1 MQTAILYCRVSTN
14 EQGDSRNGLEA
25 QHSALMKY
33 CKDQGIEPILHLEE
47 VVSGGLWVESR
58 PMLAKALSWCHKH
71 KAMLLV
77 AKLDRLSRSVQ
88 HISTLMNS
96 GLMFQS
102 AEDGPEADPMLL
114 HFKAVIGEHERK
126 LISKRTRAA
135 LEAKKARGEA
145 LGCRA
150 HKDPS
155 RWASIQPLG
164 QKVAV
169 DRANTFALE
178 KYPLLLSLHKS
189 GQTQI
194 QIAET
199 LNRQGVKTFT
209 GRGRWHQS
217 TVGDLMLRAERLT
230 WRN

>member
-1 MQTAILYCRVSTN
+1 MKTAILYCRVSTN

-25 QHSALMKY
+25 QHAALMKY
-33 CKDQGIEPILHLEE
+33 CKDQGIEPLLHLEE
-47 VVSGGLWVESR
+47 VASGGLWVESR

-77 AKLDRLSRSVQ
+77 SKLDRLSRSVQ

-126 LISKRTRAA
+126 LISKRTKAA
-135 LEAKKARGEA
+135 LEAKRSRGEA

-155 RWASIQPLG
+155 QWASIQPLG
-164 QKVAV
+164 WAVAR
-169 DRANTFALE
+169 DRANAFALE

-189 GQTQI
+189 GQTQM

-199 LNRQGVKTFT
+199 LNKQGVKTFT

-230 WRN
+230 WRK

>member
-1 MQTAILYCRVSTN
+1 MKQAILYLRVSTQ
-14 EQGDSRNGLEA
+14 EQGHSRNGLEA
-25 QHSALMKY
+25 QRASLERY
-33 CKDQGIEPILHLEE
+33 CQEQQIDPLLWIEE
-47 VVSGGLWVESR
+47 VASGGVWVEGR
-58 PMLAKALSWCHKH
+58 PQLERALRLAQRMR
-71 KAMLLV
+71 AMLLV

-88 HISTLMNS
+88 HISTMMNS
-96 GLMFQS
+96 GLVFQS

-145 LGCRA
+145 LGCHA
-150 HKDPS
+150 HKDPAK
-155 RWASIQPLG
+155 WASIQPLG
-164 QKVAV
+164 WAVAR
-169 DRANTFALE
+169 DRANAFALE

-189 GQTQI
+189 GQTQT

-199 LNRQGVKTFT
+199 LNKQGVKTFT

-230 WRN
+230 WRK

>member
-1 MQTAILYCRVSTN
+1 MKQAILYLRVSTQ
-14 EQGDSRNGLEA
+14 EQGHSRNGLEA
-25 QHSALMKY
+25 QRKALETY
-33 CKDQGIEPILHLEE
+33 CQWQSINPL
-47 VVSGGLWVESR
+47 LWVEEVASGGVWVEGR
-58 PMLAKALSWCHKH
+58 PQLERALRLAQRM

-96 GLMFQS
+96 GVVFQS

-126 LISKRTRAA
+126 LISKRTKAA
-135 LEAKKARGEA
+135 LDSKKARGER
-145 LGCRA
+145 LGCHA

-164 QKVAV
+164 RAVAIE
-169 DRANTFALE
+169 RANAFALE

-189 GQTQI
+189 GQTQV

-199 LNRQGVKTFT
+199 LNKQGVKTFS
-209 GRGRWHQS
+209 GKGRWHAS
-217 TVGDLMLRAERLT
+217 TVCDLMLRAEGRL
-230 WRN
+230 R

>member
-1 MQTAILYCRVSTN
+1 MQHAILYCRVSTH

-25 QHSALMKY
+25 QQSALMKY
-33 CKDQGIEPILHLEE
+33 CNDQGIEPLLHLEE
-47 VVSGGLWVESR
+47 VASGSLWVESR
-58 PMLAKALSWCHKH
+58 PMLARALVWCQRH

-96 GLMFQS
+96 GVVFQS

-126 LISKRTRAA
+126 LISKRTKAA
-135 LEAKKARGEA
+135 LDAKKARGER
-145 LGCRA
+145 LGCHA

-164 QKVAV
+164 RAVAIE
-169 DRANTFALE
+169 RANAFALE

-199 LNRQGVKTFT
+199 LNKQGVKTFS
-209 GRGRWHQS
+209 GRGRWHAS
-217 TVGDLMLRAERLT
+217 TVCDLMLRAEGRL
-230 WRN
+230 R

>member
-1 MQTAILYCRVSTN
+1 MRQVVCYTRVSTK
-14 EQGDSRNGLEA
+14 EQGHNRNGLEA
-25 QHSALMKY
+25 QREALVGY
-33 CKDQGIEPILHLEE
+33 CKAWGLDPLLWAEE
-47 VVSGGLWVESR
+47 VASAGLHPDHR
-58 PMLAKALSWCHKH
+58 PSLRQCIRVARRAGAL
-71 KAMLLV
+71 LLV
-77 AKLDRLSRSVQ
+77 SKLDRLSRSVE
-88 HISTLMNS
+88 HIAALMNS
-96 GLMFQS
+96 SIDFQTV
-102 AEDGPEADPMLL
+102 EDGPNVPPMVL
-114 HFKAVIGEHERK
+114 HMRAAWAEDERK
-126 LISKRTRAA
+126 RIGQRTKEA

-164 QKVAV
+164 WSVAR
-169 DRANTFALE
+169 DRANAFALE

-199 LNRQGVKTFT
+199 LNKQGVKTFT

-230 WRN
+230 WRK